1 MSIKFGKRAA
11 EKPKRIILMIAYTE
25 KQAYNLFFKT
35 LMYLMAV
42 HPTKIILKGKDKPTK
57 HEIHLKNG
65 SLIMC
70 YAAGIAGE
78 GLRTYTLT
86 DLVIDEAAAM
96 AREVFV
102 ATMPMLSVTG
112 GTMDMSS
119 TPRGKQG
126 FFWECSDDPEL
137 GDKIRDDFTRFYIS
151 AEDCPRHDQ
160 KFLKEQK
167 ETMTELEYAQ
177 EYLAWFTAD
186 ITQIFP
192 DALIKK
198 TMVLDRRPLILPDR
212 HHCLGVDVARMGEDE
227 TAFEILDIIERDK
240 VEHVENI
247 VTKKTLT
254 TQTIK
259 KIIELEMSYD
269 FKNINVDGR
278 GVGAGVVDQLLEED
292 ETKRK
297 VVSIDNAAKSLDIE
311 EHGRRLLK
319 EDLYMNLLR
328 MMERGEIKLLKDPE
342 IFASLKSVLYENTE
356 KGMKIFG
363 NNTHIAE
370 GLIRAAWG
378 VKQKGLNPYIL

>member
-278 GVGAGVVDQLLEED
+278 GSGLWGAVVCLLG
-292 ETKRK
+292 RL
-297 VVSIDNAAKSLDIE
+297 VSLSQRGI
-311 EHGRRLLK
+311 G
-319 EDLYMNLLR
+319 LR
-328 MMERGEIKLLKDPE
+328 
-342 IFASLKSVLYENTE
+342 
-356 KGMKIFG
+356 
-363 NNTHIAE
+363 
-370 GLIRAAWG
+370 
-378 VKQKGLNPYIL
+378 